1 MNRNWQAVTPAG
13 TVAVKQVIDATRR
26 AVRTQHVAVT
36 ALARAGLPVPAPV
49 AGPAGVTVLEH
60 PAGLFTVLP
69 WAAGRHRSGLS
80 LGHDECGMLGALLG
94 GCMLPWP
101 HAAVAREEVP
111 VAVTPV
117 TAASERMAR
126 YLALAGQN
134 RPGDDFDRL
143 VLRRLGERA
152 GLLETMAHLRPADQV
167 WAGPAGWTHGDF
179 HHLQVLWDGGRVSAV
194 LDWDRLGYAHWRPKW
209 SARARCC
216 SATATAGVW
225 TRPGN
230 SVYLRLPRGVG
241 AGGCRAE
248 GCGAPPVVGTAV

>member
-13 TVAVKQVIDATRR
+13 TVAVKQVIDAPAD

-94 GCMLPWP
+94 RL
-101 HAAVAREEVP
+101 HAALARTLPSPREEVP

-126 YLALAGQN
+126 YRRLAGQN

-152 GLLETMAHLRPADQV
+152 GLLESLAHLRPADQV
-167 WAGPAGWTHGDF
+167 WSGRP
-179 HHLQVLWDGGRVSAV
+179 GGRTGISIICKCCGMTAAS
-194 LDWDRLGYAHWRPKW
+194 RRCSIGTGSGCAHWRLKW

-225 TRPGN
+225 TP
-230 SVYLRLPRGVG
+230 
-241 AGGCRAE
+241 AG
-248 GCGAPPVVGTAV
+248 